1 MGLSKLSEK
10 YWKGGDKFGT
20 CVSQIFSRGKNERFG
35 ESVSQLYSEEI
46 FSEDTSAFVFLC
58 SSKQYEEN
66 FHENEKIK
74 SSLLLCTYERFFMTV
89 ERRS

>member
-1 MGLSKLSEK
+1 MGTSKLSEK
-10 YWKGGDKFGT
+10 YWKGGETFGT
-20 CVSQIFSRGKNERFG
+20 CVSQISCRGKNDRFG

-58 SSKQYEEN
+58 SSKQQEN
-66 FHENEKIK
+66 FPKREKIK
-74 SSLLLCTYERFFMTV
+74 PHLQQCTYERLFMTV

>member
-1 MGLSKLSEK
+1 MGLSKQSKK

-35 ESVSQLYSEEI
+35 ESVSQLYNEEI

-58 SSKQYEEN
+58 SSKWQEN
-66 FHENEKIK
+66 FPKREKIK
-74 SSLLLCTYERFFMTV
+74 PHLQQCTYERLFMTV

>member
-58 SSKQYEEN
+58 SSKQQEI
-66 FHENEKIK
+66 FPKREKIK
-74 SSLLLCTYERFFMTV
+74 PHLQQCTYERFFMMI